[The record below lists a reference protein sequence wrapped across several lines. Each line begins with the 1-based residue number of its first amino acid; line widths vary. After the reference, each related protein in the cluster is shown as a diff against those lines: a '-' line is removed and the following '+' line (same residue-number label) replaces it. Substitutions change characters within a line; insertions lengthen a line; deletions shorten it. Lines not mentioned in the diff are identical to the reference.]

1 MIQIPWHFKLTNF
14 IYKQH
19 ALCIFDEDPSGICS
33 NVGPDIDK
41 ISVHHSQNNHKTSW
55 KQLLSKVSSTV
66 EFART
71 WGRMKANRSEEM
83 NYEKVSEKY
92 FYLKNMNYEK
102 VSKKYF
108 YSKIWTTRRFLK
120 NILINKIKTL
130 RRSQGRCRR
139 SLYCISLRSGMW
151 NIDD

>member
-1 MIQIPWHFKLTNF
+1 MLCVFLMKTPPEFARTWDQILIKYLST
-14 IYKQH
+14 IR
-19 ALCIFDEDPSGICS
+19 
-33 NVGPDIDK
+33 K
-41 ISVHHSQNNHKTSW
+41 ITIKPLGN

-108 YSKIWTTRRFLK
+108 
-120 NILINKIKTL
+120 N
-130 RRSQGRCRR
+130 Q
-139 SLYCISLRSGMW
+139 
-151 NIDD
+151 